1 MPLPAPGT
9 RPITGRRP
17 IGSGHLDAPL
27 LARARPTSYSQEQ
40 LLPVLA
46 ALAPLLP
53 DGALRRGSVLSV
65 GAAPGTPAAAG
76 GGTTLAFALTA
87 AATTAGSW
95 CAAVGVG
102 DPGVE
107 AVAELGV
114 DLDRLVL
121 VPRPGPRWAEVVAVL
136 LDGLDVVVVQLP
148 GQVRPG
154 VARRLTARARERRS
168 VLITLTKGLGRWP
181 ESPDVHLVLESGSW
195 WGADKGHGHLQGRR
209 VEVCAAG
216 RRAAARPVR
225 VALWLPTSTGA
236 LGPAR

>member
-1 MPLPAPGT
+1 V
-9 RPITGRRP
+9 
-17 IGSGHLDAPL
+17 GSGHLDTAL

-40 LLPVLA
+40 LLPVPA

-65 GAAPGTPAAAG
+65 GAAPGTPAAVG
-76 GGTTLAFALTA
+76 GVTSLAFALTA
-87 AATTAGSW
+87 AATAAGSW
-95 CAAVGVG
+95 CAAVGLA
-102 DPGVE
+102 DPGVLSI
-107 AVAELGV
+107 AELGV

-136 LDGLDVVVVQLP
+136 LDGLDLVVVQLP
-148 GQVRPG
+148 GPVRLG

-168 VLITLTKGLGRWP
+168 VLITLTKGPGGWP

-195 WGADKGHGHLQGRR
+195 WGAEKGHGHLQGRR

-216 RRAAARPVR
+216 RRAAVRPVR
-225 VALWLPTSTGA
+225 VALWLPSSTGA
-236 LGPAR
+236 LGSAR